1 MASFAFDCSTF
12 AFDYATQRQKT
23 QRQKGRT
30 FSLPPLLLAMLAKA
44 KGKGKS
50 RPTPA
55 GWPDTACLLMRWATF
70 AFASFAF
77 ALPFAF
83 AVAKSKAKGSPFASL
98 AFALRAKVALPF
110 AFAVAKSK
118 AKGSQKQ
125 RKSKGKAKVQRKSAP
140 LLPLLLPL
148 LA

>member
-70 AFASFAF
+70 AFAFCLCVAFCLSFC
-77 ALPFAF
+77 LC
-83 AVAKSKAKGSPFASL
+83 
-98 AFALRAKVALPF
+98 
-110 AFAVAKSK
+110 
-118 AKGSQKQ
+118 
-125 RKSKGKAKVQRKSAP
+125 
-140 LLPLLLPL
+140 LLPSGHYALLLPL
-148 LA
+148 RLLPLCLGRTFFFPAKV